1 LGAPGS
7 VDLQLISWETEG
19 DYLISQRVVRGRL
32 IDPEAVREHEIQVW
46 NFMQGPDQ
54 SYKRINHDVRFHGFH
69 HQRQAQEGRQRI
81 CAAQGERRDPA
92 ERLNQ
97 HC

>member
-1 LGAPGS
+1 
-7 VDLQLISWETEG
+7 
-19 DYLISQRVVRGRL
+19 
-32 IDPEAVREHEIQVW
+32 
-46 NFMQGPDQ
+46 MQGPDQ
-54 SYKRINHDVRFHGFH
+54 SYKRINHDVRFHAFH
-69 HQRQAQEGRQRI
+69 HQRQAQECRQRI